1 MKKQIA
7 VLMAAA
13 TAVTT
18 VAPVLASADVND
30 YNASTSEVVSKI
42 TNALNKRY
50 KNKTEDGI
58 HASNANA
65 VDDYMNSVY
74 AVAIQ
79 LPGTVSDDDAKKYA
93 DKYDVVKLVDS
104 KYAGSTVADE
114 LVSKD
119 VFGNNT
125 NVFIVKDASK
135 IQGLIEN
142 QVIGNKNQNKKVKV
156 AIVAKGDKDGSAV
169 ETLTDKHYVIT
180 ENKAAIGKIDD
191 ETEVSLS
198 KLANELKKELYNK
211 DANGK
216 KLSYVDTLKI
226 TIKGSGEE
234 SAVENTNYEEKEV
247 TKVKL
252 TLESGKEYTL
262 EANDKA
268 FDLAK
273 PVDKDGNEIDMT
285 KANAQNVLDTIEGFK
300 YLENKDNK
308 ETTVVLPL
316 GDTDVYTVQDVS
328 SSTIEL
334 GKIFSKK
341 EGYTVEGKDFVNGIV
356 KARNF
361 KDGNAEFN
369 FRGVNYTLAKKGSN
383 DPITSANDTEDAF
396 FTGDATLAP
405 KIEKEGNGYVLR
417 YNVSV
422 VNTNDNTGNVVLQ
435 FVIKGDSQKDLA
447 TVLNDL
453 NGSNSVVVGHF
464 TKLEGANRYETAVEV
479 SAEKFDPES
488 ADTVVIVGGEAL
500 MDGLSAVPLASA
512 KNAPILLAHPKTG
525 LDNKTMSEIKRAC
538 KGLSRKTVYVVGGE
552 NSVPASVV
560 KQLEDKFGAV
570 VERVS
575 GSDRFDTSLEVAR
588 RLKDDENVDVK
599 NNLFIVGGEGAADA
613 MSISPVA
620 ATNMNNGIN
629 KADSKKKA
637 KVSPIL
643 VVPKTGLKRTTRNFI
658 TEFKGDKYIVGG
670 ENIVSSDVYR
680 NIVTTK
686 EAGDVSRISGGNR
699 FDTNVQIIK
708 EFYTEKTDSNKD
720 NLLDSATNKKIV
732 VNGAIFTSGEN
743 KYLVDPQTAGPLAAE
758 KQAPIVLSGSKLTND
773 QVNLLKDKGV
783 LSDVK
788 TDVYQIGGVVSAD
801 VMSVV
806 VDKLGL

>member
-58 HASNANA
+58 NASNANA
-65 VDDYMNSVY
+65 VDAYMNSVY
-74 AVAIQ
+74 AVAIKLPSSLNSAQ
-79 LPGTVSDDDAKKYA
+79 L
-93 DKYDVVKLVDS
+93 DKYDVVELAKS
-104 KYAGSTVADE
+104 KYNNTPVYDE
-114 LVSKD
+114 ITSKD
-119 VFGNNT
+119 VFGT
-125 NVFIVKDASK
+125 SNVNRVYIVKDASK
-135 IQGLIEN
+135 VQGLIEN
-142 QVIGNKNQNKKVKV
+142 NVIGKGTNDVVKV

-180 ENKAAIGKIDD
+180 KNKDAIKNIDD

-226 TIKGSGEE
+226 TIKGEDE
-234 SAVENTNYEEKEV
+234 KPAVEGTDYEGKKV

-285 KANAQNVLDTIEGFK
+285 KANAQNVLDTVEGFK

-308 ETTVVLPL
+308 EATVVIPL

-328 SSTIEL
+328 SSTLEL

-341 EGYTVEGKDFVNGIV
+341 DGYTVEGKDLVNGIV
-356 KARNF
+356 DARNF
-361 KDGNAEFN
+361 KNGNANFN
-369 FRGVNYTLAKKGSN
+369 FRGVNYTLAYKNGAG
-383 DPITSANDTEDAF
+383 PITNKDHTDDAF
-396 FTGDATLAP
+396 YTSGDLKP
-405 KIEKEGNGYVLR
+405 KIEKVGNGYVLR

-453 NGSNSVVVGHF
+453 NGSNSVVAGHF
-464 TKLEGANRYETAVEV
+464 TKLEGANRYETAIDV
-479 SAEKFDPES
+479 SVEKFDPET

-588 RLKDDENVDVK
+588 RLKYDENVDVNK
-599 NNLFIVGGEGAADA
+599 NLFIVGGEGAADA

-620 ATNMNNGIN
+620 ATNMNNDIK

-720 NLLDSATNKKIV
+720 NLLDDNKIV
-732 VNGAIFTSGEN
+732 VNGAVFTSGEN